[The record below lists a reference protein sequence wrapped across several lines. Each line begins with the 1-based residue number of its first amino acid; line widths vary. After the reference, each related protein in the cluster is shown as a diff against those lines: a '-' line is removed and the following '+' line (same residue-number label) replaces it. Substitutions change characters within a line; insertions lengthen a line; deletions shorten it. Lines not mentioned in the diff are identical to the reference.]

1 MLLFIEL
8 NILNNEEEK
17 NWHCLLLLYRKIT
30 RLHFRTRKHSSRM
43 RTIRCSGRRGG
54 VCPGGVSAQGACVCV
69 PACSEAEPPPPPPDR
84 ILDTRLWKYSV
95 ADGKNSNACIWSLVK
110 KTTAWIQLNLA
121 QSYCFTPPPAPHP
134 DNGRSVIKGAFTI
147 LLLDNHRRGIL
158 QLVSLPFSM
167 EEKRHWL
174 RSLKMFYRQHLF
186 LRLSWKDEASSFQQE
201 ILSVN
206 QWSFCTEG

>member
-1 MLLFIEL
+1 MAVGG
-8 NILNNEEEK
+8 
-17 NWHCLLLLYRKIT
+17 CLP
-30 RLHFRTRKHSSRM
+30 
-43 RTIRCSGRRGG
+43 RRG
-54 VCPGGVSAQGACVCV
+54 VCPGGVCLPRRGVSAQGVCVCL
-69 PACSEAEPPPPPPDR
+69 PACSEAEPPPPPRTEFLTHVCENIPLRTAKIPTLAYD
-84 ILDTRLWKYSV
+84 LLWKKQQHEFS
-95 ADGKNSNACIWSLVK
+95 WTL
-110 KTTAWIQLNLA
+110 LNLIV
-121 QSYCFTPPPAPHP
+121 SHPPPAPHP

>member
-1 MLLFIEL
+1 
-8 NILNNEEEK
+8 
-17 NWHCLLLLYRKIT
+17 
-30 RLHFRTRKHSSRM
+30 M
-43 RTIRCSGRRGG
+43 RTVRCSGRRGG
-54 VCPGGVSAQGACVCV
+54 VSAQAGCLPRRGVSAQGACVCV
-69 PACSEAEPPPPPPDR
+69 PACSEAEPPPPPVDR
-84 ILDTRLWKYSV
+84 ILDTRLWKYYV

-121 QSYCFTPPPAPHP
+121 QSYCFTSPSPRP

-174 RSLKMFYRQHLF
+174 WSLKMFYKQHLF